1 MGLWDLTVSAELGG
15 PTAKAHK
22 ATDHVVCML
31 PRGLVTSACVSRLDT
46 VNVIVILTEKCVK
59 KKLLNS
65 YTIGLI
71 SACYFNGVLRER
83 LALTLNSGI
92 LSALGDRES

>member
-15 PTAKAHK
+15 PTAKARE
-22 ATDHVVCML
+22 ATDPVVCML
-31 PRGLVTSACVSRLDT
+31 PWGLVAPACVSCLDT

-59 KKLLNS
+59 KKLLNL
-65 YTIGLI
+65 YTTGLI
-71 SACYFNGVLRER
+71 PACCFNGVLRER